1 MFNVG
6 DVVQC
11 VAGYQPV
18 YGYSRGVGWRSGMI
32 FTVARVRDTSTGMCY
47 FPAGDSGVYE
57 PYLRLVTRT
66 GGDMGDRYS
75 IEDLDKWTSQDGTVK
90 EIKQLELDH
99 LLNIVAMLHRRQG
112 RENVQ
117 RNKLVTLEK
126 ELVKRLTHA

>member
-6 DVVQC
+6 DRVIC
-11 VAGYQPV
+11 VTSPMSGY
-18 YGYSRGVGWRSGMI
+18 GGEGWRAGRI
-32 FTVARVRDTSTGMCY
+32 FTIDRIIETRPRRCC
-47 FPAGDSGVYE
+47 FPRADSGVYE
-57 PYLRLVTRT
+57 THLRLVSRT